1 MRLTAS
7 LLFVVCCFLSNASI
21 INCWESYE
29 LDLFDL
35 VEEVGENFYDFFG
48 ISQEFDSNE
57 LKKAYRK
64 LSLMWHPDKSD
75 DPEAEKKFRII
86 ASINDVLKDE
96 QKRDRYNQV
105 LEFGLPD
112 WRQPIYYFRRARK
125 LNTTELSIAISLI
138 ISIGHYF
145 VMWAQYFEKKLT
157 LDDRIGE
164 VRKRLDKKQKKK
176 KTSSELDEIDAALQ
190 QCYDTMPQ
198 PALKSTLPCRLGI
211 WLFYLMLDSPSLIKS
226 VLTRFKSNRK
236 IAERED
242 ITNDINN
249 NSNFTN
255 NSDNKR
261 ERDKQQQQQLHKS
274 LNPTSCENAQIT
286 PVILSQ
292 TSSTSPVT
300 LDESTTTK
308 VNNKSKEWS
317 DKEKADLI
325 KAVTKYPPG
334 ASNRW
339 QRIGDLV
346 ATRTAA
352 DCIAM
357 EKSMKTNFSPSN
369 FSNLNAASWNQ
380 SSDIDFVKD
389 APTLAYATI
398 EPVML
403 EEKRAAWTQEQQAL
417 FEKGLKQF
425 GKETV
430 NRWERISE
438 LVSGKN
444 KEECIERFKTLCE
457 ALKKK

>member
-1 MRLTAS
+1 
-7 LLFVVCCFLSNASI
+7 
-21 INCWESYE
+21 
-29 LDLFDL
+29 
-35 VEEVGENFYDFFG
+35 
-48 ISQEFDSNE
+48 
-57 LKKAYRK
+57 
-64 LSLMWHPDKSD
+64 
-75 DPEAEKKFRII
+75 
-86 ASINDVLKDE
+86 
-96 QKRDRYNQV
+96 
-105 LEFGLPD
+105 
-112 WRQPIYYFRRARK
+112 
-125 LNTTELSIAISLI
+125 
-138 ISIGHYF
+138 
-145 VMWAQYFEKKLT
+145 
-157 LDDRIGE
+157 
-164 VRKRLDKKQKKK
+164 
-176 KTSSELDEIDAALQ
+176 
-190 QCYDTMPQ
+190 
-198 PALKSTLPCRLGI
+198 
-211 WLFYLMLDSPSLIKS
+211 MLDSPSLIKS

-292 TSSTSPVT
+292 TSSTSTVT

>member
-1 MRLTAS
+1 MRLTTS
-7 LLFVVCCFLSNASI
+7 LLFVVCYFLSNTSI

-35 VEEVGENFYDFFG
+35 VEEVGENFYDYFG
-48 ISQEFDSNE
+48 ISSEFDSNE
-57 LKKAYRK
+57 LRKAYRK

-75 DPEAEKKFRII
+75 DPDAEKKFRII

-96 QKRDRYNQV
+96 QKRERYNQV

-125 LNTTELSIAISLI
+125 LNTSELSIAISLI

-157 LDDRIGE
+157 LDERIGE

-176 KTSSELDEIDAALQ
+176 KPSSELDGIDAALQ
-190 QCYDTMPQ
+190 ECYETMPQ
-198 PALKSTLPCRLGI
+198 PNLKNTLPYRFSV
-211 WLFYLMLDSPSLIKS
+211 WAFYLMLDSPSLVKMA
-226 VLTRFKSNRK
+226 LTKFKTNQK
-236 IAERED
+236 IDENENFS
-242 ITNDINN
+242 NDINN
-249 NSNFTN
+249 NSNNTN

-261 ERDKQQQQQLHKS
+261 EKDKQQQQKLQKS
-274 LNPTSCENAQIT
+274 LNPTSIENAQIT
-286 PVILSQ
+286 PVIFSQ
-292 TSSTSPVT
+292 TSTNVTSSE
-300 LDESTTTK
+300 DSNATK
-308 VNNKSKEWS
+308 FNKKSKEWS

-339 QRIGDLV
+339 QRISEIV
-346 ATRTAA
+346 VTRTAA

-369 FSNLNAASWNQ
+369 FATLNAASWNQ
-380 SSDIDFVKD
+380 NSDIDFVKD
-389 APTLAYATI
+389 APTISYATI
-398 EPVML
+398 EP
-403 EEKRAAWTQEQQAL
+403 EKKAWTQEQQAL

-430 NRWERISE
+430 NRWEKISE

-444 KEECIERFKTLCE
+444 KDECIERFKSLCE